1 MQTIAKQTDW
11 KSLEQEFV
19 SNEDYSMARPWLN
32 EVKGWGFEKLNNGNT
47 QRHINGWGQK
57 RADFRQ
63 NLFESAVIEARQ
75 LNREIAP
82 AIHAAK
88 AKLLKSLIS
97 GIDSMTT
104 AEKLSVLKAFKA
116 ELNEPVNITPDNR
129 KTPDEFETN
138 MFTYDM
144 GLKKLEMMDRIHE
157 DEENIYQTNINQ

>member
-1 MQTIAKQTDW
+1 MQTIAKQVDW
-11 KSLEQEFV
+11 KSLEHEFI

-32 EVKGWGFEKLNNGNT
+32 EVKGWSFEKLNNGNT

-63 NLFESAVIEARQ
+63 NLFESAVVEARQ

-88 AKLLKSLIS
+88 AKLLRSLIS

-104 AEKLSVLKAFKA
+104 VEKLSVLKAFKA

-129 KTPDEFETN
+129 KTPDEFEIN
-138 MFTYDM
+138 MFNYDI
-144 GLKKLEMMDRIHE
+144 GLKRLEMIDRISKNE
-157 DEENIYQTNINQ
+157 